1 MNTPTQEDSPPPENS
16 PPEGPAPKRPMTR
29 KKRRLYLVFAG
40 MVLLGAAAAL
50 VLSALRD
57 NLVFFYSPTE
67 ILDREIEPGRRL
79 RLGGLVVEGS
89 LERNPGG
96 GSVAF
101 RVTDLSHE
109 VPVTFRGLLP
119 DLFREGQ
126 GVVAEGVLDRNGM
139 FRAADVLAKHD
150 ENYMPPEVAE
160 ALKKSGQWKGQ
171 GPEYVGPKKSTS
183 APKKGPEENKNGES
197 GP

>member
-1 MNTPTQEDSPPPENS
+1 
-16 PPEGPAPKRPMTR
+16 MTR

-89 LERNPGG
+89 LERNPGD

-101 RVTDLSHE
+101 RVTDLSNE

-171 GPEYVGPKKSTS
+171 EPDYVGPKKSTS
-183 APKKGPEENKNGES
+183 VPKKGPEENKNGES

>member
-1 MNTPTQEDSPPPENS
+1 
-16 PPEGPAPKRPMTR
+16 MTR

-67 ILDREIEPGRRL
+67 ILDREIEPRRRL

-89 LERNPGG
+89 LERNPGD

-171 GPEYVGPKKSTS
+171 EPDYVGPKKSTS

>member
-1 MNTPTQEDSPPPENS
+1 MSTPIDDGMSPTPAPT
-16 PPEGPAPKRPMTR
+16 GPAPKRSPLKRPMTR
-29 KKRRLYLVFAG
+29 KRRRLYLVIAG
-40 MVLLGAAAAL
+40 MLLLAGATAL

-67 ILDREIEPGRRL
+67 ILDREVASGHRL
-79 RLGGLVVEGS
+79 RLGGLVVEES
-89 LERNPGG
+89 VERNAGD

-101 RVTDLSHE
+101 RVTDLSNE
-109 VPVTFRGLLP
+109 VPVMFRGLLP

-126 GVVAEGVLDRNGM
+126 GVVAEGELDRNGV
-139 FRAADVLAKHD
+139 FLASEVLAKHD

-171 GPEYVGPKKSTS
+171 SASENLAPEADQT
-183 APKKGPEENKNGES
+183 ENGNGES
-197 GP
+197 VP